1 MTVKQRAV
9 SICSNPFP
17 NKVGHKEKSWIF
29 LCVPCW
35 QLGEFGLQDR
45 ETESRSGWGGRHS
58 WTVGGWGAR
67 HEGAGTALRSARQVD
82 WWAEPGLVTAG
93 FVGWKQAVSNKDV
106 STEQGME
113 E

>member
-1 MTVKQRAV
+1 MRTR
-9 SICSNPFP
+9 
-17 NKVGHKEKSWIF
+17 EKWG
-29 LCVPCW
+29 W
-35 QLGEFGLQDR
+35 LGK
-45 ETESRSGWGGRHS
+45 GGRHS
-58 WTVGGWGAR
+58 WTVGGWGVR
-67 HEGAGTALRSARQVD
+67 REGAGTALRSARQVG